1 MLSSKSF
8 IYNHFISNDKFL
20 ENMNHLEN
28 QVVLSEEDFD
38 LLTRY
43 VKPTDNKE
51 NKMSLAYEL
60 GRATIVKKLDVP
72 KDRVKINSRIKIQD
86 LDSSLTTSLTLVAPE
101 NANIKEQKI
110 SVITPI
116 GSALIGFKK
125 GDQVEWKMPSGIKR
139 YTILEVE

>member
-1 MLSSKSF
+1 
-8 IYNHFISNDKFL
+8 
-20 ENMNHLEN
+20 MNHLEN

-38 LLTRY
+38 LLTKY

-51 NKMSLAYEL
+51 NEMSLAYEL
-60 GRATIVKKLDVP
+60 GRATVLKKLDVP
-72 KDRVKINSRIKIQD
+72 KDRVRIDARIKIQD
-86 LDSSLTTSLTLVAPE
+86 VDSTLITALTLVAPE

-125 GDQVEWKMPSGIKR
+125 GDRVEWKMPSGIKR
-139 YTILEVE
+139 YVILEVD

>member
-1 MLSSKSF
+1 
-8 IYNHFISNDKFL
+8 
-20 ENMNHLEN
+20 MNHLEN
-28 QVVLSEEDFD
+28 QVVLSEEDFS
-38 LLTRY
+38 LLTRH
-43 VKPTDNKE
+43 VKPTDNEE

-86 LDSSLTTSLTLVAPE
+86 LDSSLITSFTLVAPE
-101 NANIKEQKI
+101 NANIKEQKV

>member
-72 KDRVKINSRIKIQD
+72 KDRVKINARIKIQD
-86 LDSSLTTSLTLVAPE
+86 LDSSLITSLTLVAPE

>member
-1 MLSSKSF
+1 
-8 IYNHFISNDKFL
+8 
-20 ENMNHLEN
+20 MNHLEN
-28 QVVLSEEDFD
+28 QVVLSEEDFG
-38 LLTRY
+38 LLTKY

-60 GRATIVKKLDVP
+60 GRATVVKKLDVP

-86 LDSSLTTSLTLVAPE
+86 LDSSLITSLTLVAPE

-125 GDQVEWKMPSGIKR
+125 GDHVEWKMPSGIKR

>member
-1 MLSSKSF
+1 
-8 IYNHFISNDKFL
+8 
-20 ENMNHLEN
+20 MNHLEN
-28 QVVLSEEDFD
+28 QVVLSEEDFG

-86 LDSSLTTSLTLVAPE
+86 LDSSLITSLTLVAPE